1 MEAVLRPR
9 SLSEPPTS
17 PAARDPLKHL
27 PQAGDPVVDG
37 QPVSAGLDVA
47 PDAAETA
54 PTAPVADAAAA
65 AEPAAS
71 QEATAGQN
79 GDAVEAAP
87 VQQQPD
93 GSGQQVPLHAEQ
105 QPAGEQPVDAAAMA
119 AAQAQAAVTAAALT
133 QSAGALEQMLQIPG
147 TMVGKLIGKQGET
160 IKGLQYSTN
169 TRIQVQWP
177 ESLWFAWVWLIFD
190 RLTGSKGAQAPSCPP
205 GSAFGSSISSLCSPA
220 PQ

>member
-17 PAARDPLKHL
+17 PAARDPMKHS
-27 PQAGDPVVDG
+27 PQGGDPVVDG
-37 QPVSAGLDVA
+37 QPASAGLDAA

-54 PTAPVADAAAA
+54 PTAPAVDAA
-65 AEPAAS
+65 AEPVAS
-71 QEATAGQN
+71 HEATAGPN
-79 GDAVEAAP
+79 GDAVDAAP

-93 GSGQQVPLHAEQ
+93 GSGQEVPLHAEQ
-105 QPAGEQPVDAAAMA
+105 QPAGEQQPVDAAAMA

-133 QSAGALEQMLQIPG
+133 QGAGALEQMLQIPG

-169 TRIQVQWP
+169 TRIQVHGLECQ
-177 ESLWFAWVWLIFD
+177 
-190 RLTGSKGAQAPSCPP
+190 
-205 GSAFGSSISSLCSPA
+205 LCE
-220 PQ
+220 